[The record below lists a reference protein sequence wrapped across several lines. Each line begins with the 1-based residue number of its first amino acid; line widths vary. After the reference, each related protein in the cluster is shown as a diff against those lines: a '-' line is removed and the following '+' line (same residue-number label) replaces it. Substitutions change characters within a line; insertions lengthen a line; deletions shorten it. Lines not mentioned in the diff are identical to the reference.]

1 MFPGLL
7 SDLACHGDLVFPSWI
22 LQVKSSVLSDSTT
35 PWTAACQASLSIA
48 ESDTTERLNRMEL
61 DAGASQVAL
70 GKEPIYQCRRHERRG
85 FNPWVR
91 KIPWRRAWQP
101 TPVFLPGESHG
112 QRAGRAIWSIRLQ
125 GVRHDFAH
133 KHAPNWMLRP
143 YLWVALGGLF
153 THRPRE
159 CMQ

>member
-70 GKEPIYQCRRHERRG
+70 VVK
-85 FNPWVR
+85 NPSTSAGGMSDAGS
-91 KIPWRRAWQP
+91 IP
-101 TPVFLPGESHG
+101 G
-112 QRAGRAIWSIRLQ
+112 
-125 GVRHDFAH
+125 
-133 KHAPNWMLRP
+133 
-143 YLWVALGGLF
+143 
-153 THRPRE
+153 
-159 CMQ
+159 